1 MKDHNLTRESL
12 LSLSFKEFCKEGEE
26 AVKKQWD
33 NIAKPLDGF
42 GEFERSIIKLGGIT
56 GTDDI
61 RIQKPLLIA
70 MCSDNGIVE
79 EGISQSGQEVTA
91 LVAKNIADKTSSAG
105 VMAKTTGCEV
115 WSVDIG
121 INSDK
126 PIEGVLEY
134 KVRRG
139 TRNFMKEPAMT
150 EEETLKA
157 IFTGIGLVKKAKSEG
172 FDMIVAGEMGIGN
185 TTTSAAVAA
194 ALLGVSAEPVTGPG
208 AGLSAAGVEKKKKVI
223 NDAIIQY
230 DLYHQDALTVLSTV
244 GGFDIAGIAGLC
256 IGGAVYGMP
265 VILDGVITAA
275 AALAAEKICPGTKN
289 FLIASHEG
297 REPALKKILRMLD
310 LTPVIGGGMA
320 LGEGSG
326 GVMLLPLL
334 QMVLSVYNGSNSF
347 ADITMDAYHRHEET
361 KL

>member
-1 MKDHNLTRESL
+1 MKEYNPTRETLQSL
-12 LSLSFKEFCKEGEE
+12 TFMEFSQKGQE
-26 AVKKQWD
+26 AVRRHWD

-42 GEFERSIIKLGGIT
+42 GEFEKIIVKLGGIC

-61 RIQKPLLIA
+61 HIQKPLLIA
-70 MCSDNGIVE
+70 MCADNGIVE

-105 VMAKTTGCEV
+105 VMAKTAGCEV

-126 PIEGVLEY
+126 PIDGVVDR
-134 KVRRG
+134 KVRKG
-139 TRNFMKEPAMT
+139 TRNFMREPAMT
-150 EEETLKA
+150 QEETLKA
-157 IFTGIGLVKKAKSEG
+157 ILTGVSLVEKAKNEG
-172 FDMIVAGEMGIGN
+172 YDMIVTGEMGIGN

-208 AGLSAAGVEKKKKVI
+208 AGLCAAGIEKKKKVI

-230 DLYHQDALTVLSTV
+230 DLYHQDALNVLSTV
-244 GGFDIAGIAGLC
+244 GGFDIAGIAGIC
-256 IGGAVYGMP
+256 IGGAVYGIP
-265 VILDGVITAA
+265 IILDGVITAA
-275 AALAAEKICPGTKN
+275 AALAAEKIRPGTRN
-289 FLIASHEG
+289 FLVASHEG
-297 REPALKKILRMLD
+297 REPALSKILQMLD

-361 KL
+361 KS